1 MTDPYHD
8 RDHIWWSG
16 PHPEPDQIVVG
27 ETRGRDL
34 DPDPVY
40 VAQEAWADP
49 VPNCCPEGDPPQVES
64 LPVVEKPTR
73 TLADYDYAELYDA
86 EPVGTLDEFH
96 DRYTPLRDRSPEG
109 REPSC

>member
-8 RDHIWWSG
+8 REHIWWSG
-16 PHPEPDQIVVG
+16 PHPEPDQTTVV

-34 DPDPVY
+34 DGPDPVY

-49 VPNCCPEGDPPQVES
+49 VPNCGPDGDPPQAES

-73 TLADYDYAELYDA
+73 TLADYA
-86 EPVGTLDEFH
+86 EPSSGPGTLAEFH
-96 DRYTPLRDRSPEG
+96 DRYAPLRDRSPEG